1 MAKLTQEKIN
11 EIIKVYNEIGTYS
24 GTASKVGCSPA
35 TVKKYVMAGAQ
46 VQEILPK
53 NITPFSGKIKDIED
67 IDFGAVEDIGKL
79 SLLTEEEK
87 EEIYE
92 LWEEI

>member
-11 EIIKVYNEIGTYS
+11 KIIEIYNEVGTYS
-24 GTASKVGCSPA
+24 GTAARVGCSPA
-35 TVKKYVMAGAQ
+35 TVKKYVTAGAQ

-53 NITPFSGKIKDIED
+53 NITPFSGEIKDIED
-67 IDFGAVEDIGKL
+67 IDFGALEDIGKL

-87 EEIYE
+87 EEIRE